1 MNMKRRSNNTATII
15 IGLIFVLS
23 ILLLQIE
30 ELNQGLSALIL
41 AIIMAMSLLIFGVFI
56 AYDIGKEGEEIL
68 NNAGWKRLPLSKK
81 ILITV
86 ILIIIL
92 GAISIIPKMHGYN
105 RFPSIFVEF
114 LVFAIFVRI
123 VEVYIKKSL
132 KKKSK

>member
-1 MNMKRRSNNTATII
+1 MKISNFLNLKSIIVKLKNIDIAGERNFRRDWRIVATS
-15 IGLIFVLS
+15 G
-23 ILLLQIE
+23 
-30 ELNQGLSALIL
+30 
-41 AIIMAMSLLIFGVFI
+41 
-56 AYDIGKEGEEIL
+56 
-68 NNAGWKRLPLSKK
+68 
-81 ILITV
+81 
-86 ILIIIL
+86 LIIIL